1 MTKRSEVLWWMEL
14 KEKDLLEL
22 SFLLAQKALPA
33 WSNYHHYDEIKH
45 DLRHLPENALNEIE
59 DVLKGF
65 QNSHKLNEH
74 FISFITPVIHI
85 RDGYLKYPHEVKL
98 AFLSVFHILH
108 GLISTDVV
116 SAKQA
121 FSSSVSK
128 AIDAIKIAGILT
140 SEEIFLLTHK
150 YYLLSMESGI
160 SDSLEHR

>member
-1 MTKRSEVLWWMEL
+1 MTQRTEVLWWKEL

-33 WSNYHHYDEIKH
+33 WSNYDHYDENKH
-45 DLRHLPENALNEIE
+45 DIRYLPENALNEIE
-59 DVLKGF
+59 AMLKGF

-74 FISFITPVIHI
+74 FNSFITPVIHI

-121 FSSSVSK
+121 FSSSISK

-140 SEEIFLLTHK
+140 SEEIYLLTHK
-150 YYLLSMESGI
+150 YYLLSME
-160 SDSLEHR
+160 